1 MAAMLKILTFLSAAL
16 PSLAFQLPSTAFTS
30 VNPRS
35 VQDKFLGAGAQRRAA
50 PSSLLSVRCQA
61 IEEEPPM
68 RIGHGWDIHRLA
80 PLQEAGQGC
89 VIGGVT
95 VENFDLGVVAHSDG
109 DVLYHSATDAILG
122 ALTLPDIGQFFP
134 DTDPRWKG
142 CDSEKFLD
150 EAWRQ
155 MDNRGYMISNLDVTL
170 VLQVEQQSLFAARI
184 KAWRLGLS
192 PAASFSPAPSVR
204 PMLTDSAAPP
214 PRAAQSRLSM
224 DAQSGAPPRGRAP
237 RFFRDN
243 GARRR

>member
-1 MAAMLKILTFLSAAL
+1 MIRILALLAISLPASVAFLPLNTVGSMRFAGQKFAVSKSRCSQTFSHGLKCMA
-16 PSLAFQLPSTAFTS
+16 
-30 VNPRS
+30 V
-35 VQDKFLGAGAQRRAA
+35 DD
-50 PSSLLSVRCQA
+50 
-61 IEEEPPM
+61 EPLM

-150 EAWRQ
+150 EAWKQ
-155 MDNRGYMISNLDVTL
+155 MDARGYMISNMDVTL
-170 VLQVEQQSLFAARI
+170 VLQVSSKSVF
-184 KAWRLGLS
+184 
-192 PAASFSPAPSVR
+192 PAH
-204 PMLTDSAAPP
+204 LAPP
-214 PRAAQSRLSM
+214 YSIRNDSRRLVAFASGWHPVYAFGVASKRQLRLLSIK
-224 DAQSGAPPRGRAP
+224 Q
-237 RFFRDN
+237 
-243 GARRR
+243 